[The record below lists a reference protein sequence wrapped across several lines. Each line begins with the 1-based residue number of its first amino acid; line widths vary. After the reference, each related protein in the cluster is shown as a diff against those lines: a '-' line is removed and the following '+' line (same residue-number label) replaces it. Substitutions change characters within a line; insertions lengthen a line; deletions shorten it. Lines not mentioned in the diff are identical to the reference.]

1 MPKPAG
7 SLPSFEEALSH
18 QRAQDLVEVI
28 YLQLGSR
35 LGFEFLRGA
44 VEFLLEPLQADL
56 VLLGEFDDTRPG
68 WVHLLESSPQAL
80 LTPPRYFYLEKDM
93 LWDLHA
99 GAVAYRADLQ
109 KLYPTHPMMAGLGL
123 QSLLLAPLIDAKG
136 KLFGVLGALYQSPVN
151 EPKAAQ
157 EVLRRF
163 AVRAAAE
170 MERLHAEQS
179 SRLRQVQLSKA
190 EKLASLNV
198 LVSGLAHEINNPNNL
213 IMFNSDLLE
222 RLFSEIQ
229 PLLDAHAEAHPD
241 YRLAGLPYAEMRQE
255 IAALFHGIQGGA
267 ERIRTL
273 VAGLKDYA
281 RIEPSLRNEEVDLNQ
296 VGQNALLT
304 AGGRLRLATDEFHWL
319 PASRPLQV
327 LGNRLQLEQVVVNL
341 LSNACDSL
349 TQKSCSIVLRVGSD
363 MASQRHWIQVE
374 DQGEGMTGD
383 QVERLFDPFYT
394 TKRSRGGVGLGL
406 SISHS
411 IVLAHHGQLEFESR
425 PGQGTTATV
434 FLPAVN

>member
-1 MPKPAG
+1 MPKSTVFTPNT
-7 SLPSFEEALSH
+7 EEALSH

-28 YLQLGSR
+28 DLQMGSR
-35 LGFEFLRGA
+35 LGFEFLRGM

-56 VLLGEFDDTRPG
+56 VLLGEFDDSRPG

-80 LTPPRYFYLEKDM
+80 LSPPRRFYLEKKM
-93 LWDLHA
+93 LGDLQA
-99 GAVAYRADLQ
+99 GAMVFRQDLQ
-109 KLYPTHPMMAGLGL
+109 KAFPNHPMVADLSL
-123 QSLLLAPLIDAKG
+123 QSVLLAPLPDAKG
-136 KLFGVLGALYQSPVN
+136 KVFGFLGAFYQSKVN

-170 MERLHAEQS
+170 MERLYAEQC

-190 EKLASLNV
+190 DKLASLSV

-229 PLLDAHAEAHPD
+229 PLLDAHAEANPD
-241 YRLAGLPYAEMRQE
+241 YRLAGLPYAEMRLE

-273 VAGLKDYA
+273 VVGLKDYA
-281 RIEPSLRNEEVDLNQ
+281 RLEPLLRNEEVDLNQ

-304 AGGRLRLATDEFHWL
+304 AGGRLRLATDHFQWQ
-319 PASRPLQV
+319 PATRPLQV

-349 TQKSCSIVLRVGSD
+349 TNKSCPIVLRVGYD
-363 MASQRHWIQVE
+363 EATQRHWIQVE
-374 DQGEGMTGD
+374 DKGEGMTAE

-394 TKRSRGGVGLGL
+394 TRRSRGGVGLGL

-411 IVLAHHGQLEFESR
+411 IVLAHHGQIEFDSR